1 MESTAA
7 ILGRIPPQNIEAEQS
22 TLGSMMI
29 EKMALEKGL
38 EILRAEDFYRPAHQ
52 EIFDCLAALAE
63 RDEPA
68 DLITLQEELRR
79 RGKLEECGGTEYLMA
94 LVDTVPTAA
103 NIEHYARIVEQK
115 AILRRLIAAGT
126 EIIAMAQNEDEDVD
140 TITERAEQIVFQVA
154 QRRLGEYF
162 RPITPLVMQAWEW
175 IDRRYHDK
183 GEASGVPT
191 GFTKLDHMTSGLQ
204 PSDLIIIAGRPSMGK
219 TALALDIAVNA
230 AIKAKQTVAIFS
242 IEMSAEQL
250 VQRML
255 CSLARVNAHRLR
267 TGYFQDAEWN
277 SLATAANKL
286 WDAPIYIDDT
296 TDITT
301 LAMRAKAR
309 RLKAEHGLGLVVV
322 DYLQLVRSHRRLD
335 NRQQEISDIARGLKS
350 LARELKVPVIAV
362 SQLSR
367 APEKREDKRP
377 MLSDLRESGSIEA
390 EADLVALLFR
400 PEYYVHREIE
410 DTEAIRGREGEDES
424 FEQRHVEVAEVI
436 IAKHRNGPTGT
447 VKLGFVREFASFENL
462 YEGDELGQN
471 PV

>member
-38 EILRAEDFYRPAHQ
+38 EILRSEDFYRPAHQ
-52 EIFDCLAALAE
+52 EIFDCLATLAE

-79 RGKLEECGGTEYLMA
+79 RGKLEECGGAEYLMA

-115 AILRRLIAAGT
+115 AILRRLIAAGM

-183 GEASGVPT
+183 GEASGIPT

-219 TALALDIAVNA
+219 TALALDIAINA
-230 AIKAKQTVAIFS
+230 ATKAKQTVAIFS

-255 CSLARVNAHRLR
+255 CSLARANAHRLR

-277 SLATAANKL
+277 RLANAANVL
-286 WDAPIYIDDT
+286 WDAPLYIDDT

-301 LAMRAKAR
+301 LVMRAKAR

-410 DTEAIRGREGEDES
+410 DTEAIRGREGEDKGS
-424 FEQRHVEVAEVI
+424 EQLHVEVAEVI

-462 YEGDELGQN
+462 YEGDEPGQN